1 MRRFAPASNT
11 EARDYLVDG
20 RGRFVLYAHLQV
32 VGLPASIRTI
42 VGLRTF
48 ASIGRQIASVPPG
61 GRMYRFLTALQRGFH
76 DWIGWKRL
84 GIAASLL
91 IIVLA
96 TSTLIRMLKGVDVN
110 IVLLALRD
118 ISPLQIALA
127 ALCCA
132 CAFFT
137 LTFYDLFALRTIGRK
152 HVPYRIAALSSFTS
166 YTVGHNVGAT
176 VFTGGAIR
184 FRIYSEWGLTAIDVA
199 KICFISGLTFWL
211 GNLFVLGLGLIW
223 HPDAA
228 TPMLA
233 EFVPPQLNRAI
244 GFACIAGIA
253 SYLVWLSLGQG
264 RRELGQN
271 GWKVVLPST
280 QLTLLQI
287 AIGVVDLGF
296 CALAMYILM
305 PSEPYIDFI
314 SLAVVFILSTLLG
327 FASHAP
333 GSLGVFD
340 AAMLVALPQF
350 GKEHLIAALLVFRL
364 LYFVIPFMISIT
376 ILASRELWFNVIL
389 PWRNRRKMNSVETVA
404 APGE

>member
-1 MRRFAPASNT
+1 M
-11 EARDYLVDG
+11 
-20 RGRFVLYAHLQV
+20 H
-32 VGLPASIRTI
+32 
-42 VGLRTF
+42 
-48 ASIGRQIASVPPG
+48 
-61 GRMYRFLTALQRGFH
+61 RFLTALQRGFH

-91 IIVLA
+91 IIVIA
-96 TSTLIRMLKGVDVN
+96 ISTLVRMLKGVDVTV
-110 IVLLALRD
+110 VLLALRD
-118 ISPLQIALA
+118 TSPMQVVLA

-152 HVPYRIAALSSFTS
+152 HVPYRIAAFSSFTS

-199 KICFISGLTFWL
+199 KICFVSGLTFWL
-211 GNLFVLGLGLIW
+211 GNLTVLGLGMIW
-223 HPDAA
+223 HPEAA
-228 TPMLA
+228 TPMNLL
-233 EFVPPQLNRAI
+233 PPEVNRLI
-244 GFACIAGIA
+244 GVGCIAGIA
-253 SYLVWLSLGQG
+253 AYLTWLSLGKG

-280 QLTLLQI
+280 RLTLLQI

-305 PSEPYIDFI
+305 PSNPHIDFL

-350 GKEHLIAALLVFRL
+350 SKEHLLAALLVFRL

-376 ILASRELWFNVIL
+376 LLASRELWFNVIQ
-389 PWRNRRKMNSVETVA
+389 PWRDRRRVNSVETVA